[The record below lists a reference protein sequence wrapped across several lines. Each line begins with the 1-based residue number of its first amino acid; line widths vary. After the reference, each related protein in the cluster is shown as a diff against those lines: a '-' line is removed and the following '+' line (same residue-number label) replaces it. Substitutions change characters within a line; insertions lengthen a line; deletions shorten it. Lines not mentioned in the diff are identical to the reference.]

1 MMLKINI
8 KIMSAISLIL
18 LISACSIAGSWAF
31 GKLDN
36 YLNDYFFTFANFS
49 ETQKKEIE
57 TVTENFKYWLVKEQ
71 LTEIKLLLNKVN
83 SLDSSSTEAEINLIY
98 EEGSIIVKS
107 ITSYFDSELIK
118 FSLSLDQKQISE
130 IENHFLELQEK
141 RKKEDEDREKET
153 YQERLQKNYISGFK
167 RIGIKLRDKQKTA
180 LTESV
185 KGIVDNGDEW
195 DQLQAKWMQKMISI
209 LRTNKKESFK
219 EELNSHLVALF
230 DLGPSSFRKKVERNQ
245 IISIKAVTK
254 VVNSMDDDQFKKM
267 RKRVRIYIRSVD
279 KILKNQNQEEAA

>member
-1 MMLKINI
+1 MLKINI

-107 ITSYFDSELIK
+107 VTSYFNSELIK

-167 RIGIKLRDKQKTA
+167 RIGIKLRDKQKAA
-180 LTESV
+180 LTEYV

-209 LRTNKKESFK
+209 LRKNKKESFK
-219 EELNSHLVALF
+219 EELNSHLVTLF

-267 RKRVRIYIRSVD
+267 RKRVRVYIRSVD
-279 KILKNQNQEEAA
+279 KILKNQNPEEAA